1 MTMHSKGEKLM
12 KMFVLIGVAFGLIA
26 CQPQQV
32 NQAAQQQHFV
42 CKSLIEGFLKA
53 QHFGEYQLEHLQPTL
68 QKTAAIRQ
76 YTYHVSNDEKMK
88 INMPAQKNL
97 NFQCQQTSAQH
108 FEIHLINSQQISQ
121 DENPR
126 LKQQPLLSLELPPH
140 KASDTLTT
148 FVLKNQ

>member
-1 MTMHSKGEKLM
+1 M
-12 KMFVLIGVAFGLIA
+12 KMFVLISVAFGLIA

-32 NQAAQQQHFV
+32 NQATQQQHFV

-53 QHFGEYQLEHLQPTL
+53 QHLGEYQLEHLQPTL
-68 QKTAAIRQ
+68 HRASAIRQ
-76 YTYHVSNDEKMK
+76 YSYHVSNDEKMK
-88 INMPAQKNL
+88 INTPVQKNL

-148 FVLKNQ
+148 SVLKTQ